1 MTLNLHRNLN
11 KVYLTSFYPL
21 SSTGFGKNAVRQ
33 LGLKPYVDG
42 SCRREPD
49 FEHEQPC
56 ITGLCRPKF
65 AEKLKENDLIIYVTN
80 KKGIG
85 SRKLIA
91 ILQVIKA
98 VKNQEQA
105 LSFYREQKM
114 VLPNNLMVRDNPPKP
129 LKETHYSP
137 GKEIKDRFNANDSRN
152 LNIWDGVYNDR
163 AAKNPEVAICKVIYL
178 NLIHPFDFPEIG
190 RRPLVAQTPP
200 ILNKEEIESFFSIR
214 ELQNLKK
221 CLNSL
226 IS

>member
-1 MTLNLHRNLN
+1 MN

-21 SSTGFGKNAVRQ
+21 SSTKFGKNAVRQ

-65 AEKLKENDLIIYVTN
+65 ARKLRKSDLIIYVTN

-85 SRKLIA
+85 SRKLVA
-91 ILQVIKA
+91 ILQVIE
-98 VKNQEQA
+98 VLKNQEQA
-105 LSFYREQKM
+105 FSFYREQQM
-114 VLPNNLMVRDNPPKP
+114 APPNNLMVRDNPPKP

-137 GKEIKDRFNANDSRN
+137 GKEIKNRFNTNDSRN
-152 LNIWDGVYNDR
+152 LNIWDAIYNDR
-163 AAKNPEVAICKVIYL
+163 ALKNPEVAICKVIYM
-178 NLIHPFDFPEIG
+178 NLINPPYLPEIG
-190 RRPLVAQTPP
+190 KRPLVTQNPP
-200 ILNKEEIESFFSIR
+200 ILEKEEIESFFSIQ
-214 ELQNLKK
+214 ELQHLKK